1 MAPAIPQVRQSALQ
15 TWSLTIPIASITQI
29 VERPVGNQVGT
40 TPLKEIED
48 LSNAQEEIPYVPASQ
63 RPARQEETDTIV
75 VVGQVHKKRKRKA
88 ERTVASDQDVTSSA
102 KAEETFDFSSV
113 PNILDDDPEA
123 GKEEE
128 TGKKRK
134 RQKKMNKKG
143 L

>member
-1 MAPAIPQVRQSALQ
+1 MAPALPQVRQSALQ
-15 TWSLTIPIASITQI
+15 TWSLTIPITSIIQ
-29 VERPVGNQVGT
+29 VPVGNQVET
-40 TPLKEIED
+40 TRLKEIED

-63 RPARQEETDTIV
+63 RPTRQEETDTIV

-102 KAEETFDFSSV
+102 KPEETFDFSSV

-123 GKEEE
+123 GKEEGEE

-134 RQKKMNKKG
+134 RQKKTNKKG

>member
-1 MAPAIPQVRQSALQ
+1 MK
-15 TWSLTIPIASITQI
+15 QI
-29 VERPVGNQVGT
+29 VDRPT
-40 TPLKEIED
+40 TLLKEIDD
-48 LSNAQEEIPYVPASQ
+48 LSNAQEEIPFVPASQ
-63 RPARQEETDTIV
+63 RPAREEESDTIV

-88 ERTVASDQDVTSSA
+88 ARTFASDQDVTSSVNT
-102 KAEETFDFSSV
+102 EEPFDFSFV

-123 GKEEE
+123 GKGEGEE